1 MISMSSRASPGGS
14 SALRTRCTRRSLFV
28 TVPSASHQLADGG
41 QHDVGQLG
49 GLGQEDVLH
58 DQVVEP
64 FEQVRARASASA
76 SDCAG
81 FSPIT

>member
-1 MISMSSRASPGGS
+1 MIHMSSRASPGGS

-28 TVPSASHQLADGG
+28 TVPSVSH
-41 QHDVGQLG
+41 HDAAEGKTTSAISA
-49 GLGQEDVLH
+49 
-58 DQVVEP
+58 
-64 FEQVRARASASA
+64 VRVRTMSWTTRKSSSERSLRVWVMSA